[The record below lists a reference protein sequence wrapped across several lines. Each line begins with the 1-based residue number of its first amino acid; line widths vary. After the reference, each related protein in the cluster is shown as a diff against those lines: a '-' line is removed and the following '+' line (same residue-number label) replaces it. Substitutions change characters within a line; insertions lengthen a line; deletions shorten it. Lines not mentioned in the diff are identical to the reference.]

1 MLIRSH
7 GGRCGKNHPTGWMMI
22 LLLPAG
28 KSRHR
33 HPLSML
39 TVSGLSKSYGGRAL
53 FEDAS
58 LQINRGDRIGLI
70 GANGAGKST
79 LFSLIL
85 KEASPDTGS
94 VALERNTTIGF
105 LPQESAPS
113 GDETVLELATNV
125 SAEMEEIHRLLR
137 EHPSEE
143 DPIHHEAIARFAEN
157 DGHTLEVKAKRILS
171 GLAFRESDVNIPA
184 RTLSGGWIMRAHLAR
199 LLVMEP
205 DLLMLDE
212 PTNHLDLES
221 LGWFQN
227 YLSKYSGAI
236 LAISH
241 DREFLNAICLNI
253 LEIRHRKLNRYK
265 GNYDSYLSQKAAREE
280 QQWAAYKNQQREIA
294 ELQRFIDRFRA
305 KASKAAQAQDRIK
318 QLDRM
323 VKIEPPERDEATV
336 SFSFPQPKRGGERT
350 ITLEGVRQ
358 AYGSHVVYEHLD
370 LEVNRGQR
378 TVLVGPNGSGKSTL
392 LKILAGMLPLEAGT
406 ITPGYNLT
414 VGYFAQQRTEM
425 LNIKRTVLAE
435 AMETQTPVPEQAVR
449 TLLGSFLFRGD
460 DVFKPVGVLSGGEK
474 SRLALVK
481 LLLNPPNLLLLDEP
495 TTHLDMPSIDA
506 LIGAL
511 KQYQGTLLFVS
522 HDVHFIRALASTVLH
537 ISAGKLTPYAGDYQ
551 YYLEKSGSLSER
563 AALVAPGNAPGN
575 YRPDT
580 TDEIAE
586 EPRKKMGLKEIKEQ
600 RRAEAEARKAA
611 NKIRR
616 DAEAQLKTA
625 EASIAD
631 LETRQH
637 ELTTELENLENHKS
651 SRAYELN
658 RELADLQERL
668 TQQMEFWE
676 KLTAVLAESEPL
688 EAS

>member
-1 MLIRSH
+1 
-7 GGRCGKNHPTGWMMI
+7 
-22 LLLPAG
+22 
-28 KSRHR
+28 
-33 HPLSML
+33 ML

-58 LQINRGDRIGLI
+58 LQVNRGDRVGLI

-85 KEASPDTGS
+85 KTASPDTGS

-113 GDETVLELATNV
+113 GAETVLELATNV
-125 SAEMEEIHRLLR
+125 STEMEEMRQMLR
-137 EHPSEE
+137 DHPSDE
-143 DPIHHEAIARFAEN
+143 DPMHHEAIARFSEL
-157 DGHTLEVKAKRILS
+157 DGHILEVKAKRILS
-171 GLAFRESDVNIPA
+171 GLAFRESDINKEA

-205 DLLMLDE
+205 DILMLDE

-241 DREFLNAICLNI
+241 DREFLNAICVSI
-253 LEIRHRKLNRYK
+253 LEIRHHKLNRYR
-265 GNYDSYLSQKAAREE
+265 GNYDAYLSQKAAREE
-280 QQWAAYKNQQREIA
+280 QQWAAYKSQQREIA

-323 VKIEPPERDEATV
+323 VKVEAPERDEATV
-336 SFSFPQPKRGGERT
+336 SFSFPQPKRGGERV
-350 ITLEGVRQ
+350 ITVEAVKQ
-358 AYGSHVVYEHLD
+358 AYGSHVVYERLD
-370 LEVNRGQR
+370 LEIERGR
-378 TVLVGPNGSGKSTL
+378 RCVLVGPNGSGKSTL
-392 LKILAGMLPLEAGT
+392 LKILAGMLPIETGS
-406 ITPGYNLT
+406 ITPGHNLT
-414 VGYFAQQRTEM
+414 HGYFAQQRTEM
-425 LNIKRTVLAE
+425 LDIKRTVLAE
-435 AMETQTPVPEQAVR
+435 AMHGENTVPEQAVR
-449 TLLGSFLFRGD
+449 TILGSFLFRGD

-481 LLLNPPNLLLLDEP
+481 LLLNPPNFLLLDEP

-537 ISAGKLTPYAGDYQ
+537 ISAGKLTPYAGDYT

-563 AALVAPGNAPGN
+563 AALVAPGN
-575 YRPDT
+575 YRPEAVEET
-580 TDEIAE
+580 TQA
-586 EPRKKMGLKEIKEQ
+586 PRVKMGMKEIKEM
-600 RRAEAEARKAA
+600 RRAEAELRKAA

-616 DAEAQLKTA
+616 DGEARLKAT
-625 EASIAD
+625 EESIAE
-631 LETRQH
+631 LEARQST
-637 ELTTELENLENHKS
+637 LSAELENPVTLS
-651 SRAYELN
+651 GGRANLLN
-658 RELADLQERL
+658 RELSTIQHRL
-668 TQQMEFWE
+668 METMEVWE
-676 KLTAVLAESEPL
+676 NLTAKLAETAPEETVLADS
-688 EAS
+688 